1 MGVAEVLCVFYL
13 KKSLSEK
20 RVRLVSSFE
29 RTRKTPI
36 LSVFFAKCKGGV
48 GPIEPSANCGGIYV
62 SNIGLCI
69 QIDGYQIT

>member
-1 MGVAEVLCVFYL
+1 MGVAEVLCVFYF
-13 KKSLSEK
+13 KKVCPKNMSGWFD
-20 RVRLVSSFE
+20 RLNE
-29 RTRKTPI
+29 HAKLRYYQ
-36 LSVFFAKCKGGV
+36 FFAKCKGGV